1 LTDEQKEKI
10 KNKRKKK
17 RDSIAKLKQQMIE
30 FINNI
35 KTYEDW
41 DRFVQMFTMRFPE
54 RKKKF
59 LTDSGIEVKRLY
71 IPDDIK
77 DIDYNKDIG
86 YPSVP
91 PFVRGVYPTM
101 HRGRFWTQRLI
112 TGFGTPEDTNKR
124 LKFLISQGQT
134 GLNVIYDLPSHRG
147 IDPDDPRAKGE
158 IGKDGVNCCC
168 LEDMRAIFKDI
179 EYYKYSVSQITAI
192 HVLCMYIAMAEL
204 DGVDISQLRGTVQ
217 SDILNAIIGCGT
229 LASDITRRGKGA
241 IDYSVEICVDIIE
254 FCTKYMPK
262 WYPISIVGRN
272 IREAGADAVSEI
284 AIAFSNGLT
293 FIDKAL
299 KRGLDINEFGERL
312 SFMFCC
318 ENDFFEEIAKFRA
331 ARKVWYRLM
340 KEKGATNPLAMLV
353 RMHVQNSSI
362 AYTAQQPLNNII
374 RGTLHTTAAVLGGAQ
389 SLHTNAYDEAWGLP
403 TEKAAMIAL
412 RTQQIIAEESGIMNT
427 IDPLAGSYYIEALT
441 NELAERIYNMVK
453 EMQEKGGSIKLVE
466 NGWVFNIIEENA
478 YKYQQQIETGERVIV
493 GVNKYVI
500 EDEELD
506 IEIHE
511 IPEEVARH
519 QIERVQRVRRERDP
533 EKWKKAMDELRK
545 ACDAKEK
552 DPTVNIM
559 RPLIEAYKA
568 GATLGECYNAI
579 WPEYRFMG
587 GN

>member
-1 LTDEQKEKI
+1 MPKDE
-10 KNKRKKK
+10 KKK
-17 RDSIAKLKQQMIE
+17 KKSSLSKLKAQMID

-35 KTYEDW
+35 DSYEDW
-41 DRFVQMFTMRFPE
+41 DRFVNMFMIKFPE

-59 LTDSGIEVKRLY
+59 LTDSGIDIKRLY
-71 IPDDIK
+71 RPEDIK
-77 DIDYNKDIG
+77 DIDYERDIG

-112 TGFGTPEDTNKR
+112 AGTGTPEDTNKR

-147 IDPDDPRAKGE
+147 IDPDDSRAKGE

-168 LEDMRAIFKDI
+168 LEDQRAIFKDI
-179 EYYKYSVSQITAI
+179 EYQNYSVSQITAI
-192 HVLCMYIAMAEL
+192 HVLAMYIAMAEL
-204 DGVDISQLRGTVQ
+204 DGVDISKLRGTVQ
-217 SDILNAIIGCGT
+217 SDMFNAIQGCGA
-229 LASDITRRGKGA
+229 LASDITKRGKGA
-241 IDYSVEICVDIIE
+241 VDYSVDICVDIIE
-254 FCTKYMPK
+254 FCSKYMPK

-284 AIAFSNGLT
+284 GLAFSNGLA
-293 FIDKAL
+293 FIDKAIE
-299 KRGLDINEFGERL
+299 RGLDINEFGERL

-374 RGTLHTTAAVLGGAQ
+374 RGTLHTSAAVLGGAQ

-403 TEKAAMIAL
+403 TEKAARIAL

-427 IDPLAGSYYIEALT
+427 IDPLAGSYYIEWLT
-441 NELAERIYNMVK
+441 RQLEDKIYNFVN
-453 EMQEKGGSIKLVE
+453 EMQEKGGSVKLTE
-466 NGWVFNIIEENA
+466 NGWIANILEENA
-478 YKYQQQIETGERVIV
+478 YKIQREIQDNERIVV
-493 GVNKYVI
+493 GVNKYVL

-511 IPEEVARH
+511 ISEKVADH
-519 QIERVQRVRRERDP
+519 QIARVKKVRNERDNT
-533 EKWKKAMDELRK
+533 EWEKAMTELKK

-552 DPTVNIM
+552 DRSINIM

-568 GATLGECYNAI
+568 GATLGECYDTI
-579 WPEYRFMG
+579 WPKYRFMG
-587 GN
+587 

>member
-1 LTDEQKEKI
+1 MSEK
-10 KNKRKKK
+10 KRKK
-17 RDSIAKLKQQMIE
+17 RGSLNKLKEQMID
-30 FINNI
+30 FIKNI
-35 KTYEDW
+35 KSYEDW
-41 DRFVQMFTMRFPE
+41 DKFVQMFMIRFPE

-59 LTDSGIEVKRLY
+59 TTVSGIEIKRLY
-71 IPDDIK
+71 TPDDVK
-77 DIDYNKDIG
+77 DLDYIRDIG
-86 YPSVP
+86 FPSVP
-91 PFVRGVYPTM
+91 PFTRGVYPTM

-112 TGFGTPEDTNKR
+112 SGTGTPEDTNKR
-124 LKFLISQGQT
+124 LKFLINQGQT

-147 IDPDDPRAKGE
+147 IDPDDKRSIGE
-158 IGKDGVNCCC
+158 VGKDGVSCSN
-168 LEDMRAIFKDI
+168 LEDMRAIFEGI
-179 EYYKYSVSQITAI
+179 EYQKYSVSQITAI

-204 DGVDISQLRGTVQ
+204 DGVDISKLRGTVQ
-217 SDILNAIIGCGT
+217 SDMFNAIQGCGA
-229 LASDITRRGKGA
+229 LASDITRRGPGA

-284 AIAFSNGLT
+284 ALAFSNGLA

-299 KRGLDINEFGERL
+299 ARGLDINEFGERL

-331 ARKVWYRLM
+331 ARRVWYRLM

-353 RMHVQNSSI
+353 RMHVQNSSV
-362 AYTAQQPLNNII
+362 AYTAQQPLINII

-412 RTQQIIAEESGIMNT
+412 RTQQIIAEESGIMDT

-441 NELAERIYNMVK
+441 NELDEKIYNMVK
-453 EMQEKGGSIKLVE
+453 EMQEKGGSVKLTE
-466 NGWVFNIIEENA
+466 NGWIANILETNA
-478 YKYQQQIETGERVIV
+478 YRFQRDIELNKRVVV
-493 GVNKYVI
+493 GVNKYVLEN
-500 EDEELD
+500 EDLD

-511 IPEEVARH
+511 IPEEVRDH
-519 QIERVQRVRRERDP
+519 QIARIQQVRKNRDP
-533 EKWKKAMDELRK
+533 KKWKEAMDELKRV
-545 ACDAKEK
+545 CDAKEK
-552 DPTVNIM
+552 DPKINIM

-568 GATLGECYNAI
+568 GATLGECYDTI
-579 WPEYRFMG
+579 WPPNRFMG
-587 GN
+587 RIGGN